1 MDGCN
6 WRVLVRLE
14 GWVQLEVFSEA
25 EGMGANGGY

>member
-6 WRVLVRLE
+6 WKFLERLE

-25 EGMGANGGY
+25 EGMGATGGY